1 MRGPILSGRHAVSED
16 KDIRVIAGAQ
26 ELLRIG
32 DVWTKKAR
40 RRTKKTR
47 EWRRI
52 QTRYSPSRSHA
63 GRTATTKIR
72 KAGAE
77 ESEVF
82 RGVLPPGAFGGGTG
96 TGGPSPMGAA
106 PNGTGSRTPPSV
118 GMHVRASLVVRTGS
132 FGPQKVLKLN
142 KGTYRGH
149 TWMGKP
155 LGPGSLYYPSSVVF
169 LGEFESSGRLLGVY
183 TYPNGHILRGSFRPW
198 TNTLEVTQQTMV
210 YQNGTLYRGTI
221 IGGEISGKGT
231 ARYSDGSIY
240 KGRFRKV

>member
-1 MRGPILSGRHAVSED
+1 MDQEGKEKDKKDAGVEED
-16 KDIRVIAGAQ
+16 PDKVFAEQVACRSHSDNKDSQSRC
-26 ELLRIG
+26 
-32 DVWTKKAR
+32 
-40 RRTKKTR
+40 
-47 EWRRI
+47 RRI
-52 QTRYSPSRSHA
+52 
-63 GRTATTKIR
+63 
-72 KAGAE
+72 
-77 ESEVF
+77 